1 MKCDRFQ
8 HFQKNFVWNIMYLN
22 KESIEEIDRI
32 KRLNIINS
40 LSGIKTA
47 NLIGTKSNSGLPNV
61 AIFSSV
67 VHLGSNPA
75 LLGFI
80 LRPQSPELTFNTYA
94 NILEN
99 GFFTINH
106 VPQEMVEQ
114 AHYTSAKFSKEESEF
129 EKCGFTEEYIVG
141 FHAPYVKESKLK
153 IGLKFLQEI
162 PIEINNTSL
171 IIGQIE
177 HLIFP
182 EEIMEDEGYLD
193 LEQISSA
200 GVVGLNT
207 YYGIKKLQSFP
218 YARVK
223 KIF

>member
-1 MKCDRFQ
+1 
-8 HFQKNFVWNIMYLN
+8 MYLN
-22 KESIEEIDRI
+22 KESIEGIERI

-40 LSGIKTA
+40 VSGIKAA

-106 VPQEMVEQ
+106 VPQELVEN
-114 AHYTSAKFSKEESEF
+114 AHFTSAKFKKEDSEF
-129 EKCGFTEEYIVG
+129 EKCGFGEEYIEG
-141 FHAPYVKESKLK
+141 FYAPYVRESKLK

-182 EEIMEDEGYLD
+182 EEIMGKEGHLD
-193 LEQISSA
+193 IGKISSS

-207 YYGIKKLQSFP
+207 YYSINKIQTFP
-218 YARVK
+218 YAKVEEMP
-223 KIF
+223 IF